1 MMTAEIAILN
11 KTAVALAADS
21 AVTIGSGS
29 NAKIYNTIS
38 KIFELSDTCP
48 IGIMIFNRLD
58 FMGLPLE
65 VVIKE
70 YRKCRKGMSF
80 PHVKDW
86 RDDFINFLVD
96 EVPCSEKDKSQNE
109 FFIISDAIERINSLF
124 RVSLNDYLS
133 HGDKFL
139 KSKLNGL
146 LQKAVN
152 AEIKRLMS
160 LEFASG
166 FNTKKLPEHLYS
178 LVDNLASQRIGLV
191 ELNQTSVGK
200 IREFVGYVL
209 AKCELSALRT
219 GFVIAGFGDND
230 LCPSLSHF
238 EIDGIINGKLKLV
251 SRNYVDIGR
260 EGPEADIL
268 GFAQDDMM
276 QSFVNGVDPQF
287 RKYVGNLLRDIIEE
301 ASTLVLSSFLN
312 NDDQVKQIV
321 SGISPV
327 FDSMAT
333 RHREKIDKFIEQRFT
348 QEIKGMVRSMPKHDL
363 ALLAES
369 LIEITSLKRKVTRER
384 ETVGGDVDV
393 AVISRSEG
401 LVWVKRKH
409 YFPAELNA
417 RFFSRHF
424 QGRS

>member
-1 MMTAEIAILN
+1 MTAEIAILN

-70 YRKCRKGMSF
+70 YRKRRRGKSF
-80 PHVKDW
+80 STVKLW
-86 RDDFINFLVD
+86 KEDFVEFLVNEIPYSD
-96 EVPCSEKDKSQNE
+96 RDRSQNE
-109 FFIISDAIERINSLF
+109 FYLISDGIERLNSLF
-124 RVSLNDYLS
+124 DASLNAYLS
-133 HGDKFL
+133 GGDKFL

-146 LQKAVN
+146 LQRSAN
-152 AEIKRLMS
+152 AEIKRLQAQDFS
-160 LEFASG
+160 PG
-166 FNTKKLPEHLYS
+166 FTTKKLPQHLEPI
-178 LVDNLASQRIGLV
+178 VDSFAETRIGLV
-191 ELNQTSVGK
+191 QLNQTSIAK
-200 IREFVGYVL
+200 IREYIGYVL
-209 AKCELSALRT
+209 SKAELSSFLT
-219 GFVIAGFGDND
+219 GFVIAGFGDDD

-238 EIDGIINGKLKLV
+238 EIDGVINGKLKIID
-251 SRNYVDIGR
+251 RNYVDIGR
-260 EGPEADIL
+260 SGPEADIL

-287 RKYVGNLLRDIIEE
+287 KTYVEKLIREVIEE
-301 ASTLVLSSFLN
+301 SSNLVLSSLLK
-312 NDDQVKQIV
+312 DDNKVKQLID
-321 SGISPV
+321 GITPV
-327 FDSMAT
+327 FDSMSQ
-333 RHREKIDKFIEQRFT
+333 RHQEQIGHFIDKRFT
-348 QEIKGMVRSMPKHDL
+348 QEIKGMVRSMPKQDL
-363 ALLAES
+363 AMLAES
-369 LIEITSLKRKVTRER
+369 LIEITSLKRKVTRDR

-409 YFPAELNA
+409 YFPADINA
-417 RFFSRHF
+417 RFFARHF
-424 QGRS
+424 QN